1 MDSNVRREA
10 IREYVKKKHQG
21 QTKLVC
27 KTRIRYPETAE
38 REYQRV
44 TNAYV
49 RLLSKTLAEQLVPSI
64 RKIAKEEL
72 PPDYY
77 RHDSQ
82 DGLMWGLVDA
92 FAKCSEELEQNLSRF
107 GLYRRISEMAALTVK
122 LSIKEW
128 KRAVKETVVIDLL
141 DDYYAGEFYKM
152 ALEAWTRQNVD
163 LIKTIPQESLGRMRD
178 IVLDGYREGRTTTN
192 IVKAILREYSTTRRH
207 AQLLARDQI
216 AKLNGEI
223 AQKQQQDAGV
233 EEYEWSDSRDER
245 VRTRHHALNGK
256 RFRWN
261 DPPVVDERTGRRCHP
276 GGDYQCR
283 CVALPVFDID
293 TLDL

>member
-10 IREYVKKKHQG
+10 VREYARKKFKG
-21 QTKLVC
+21 EKKMVC
-27 KTRIRYPETAE
+27 KTRIRYPDVAE

-44 TNAYV
+44 TNAYMM
-49 RLLSKTLAEQLVPSI
+49 LLSKAIKEQLVPAI

-128 KRAVKETVVIDLL
+128 KRAVKETVGIDLL

-192 IVKAILREYSTTRRH
+192 IVKAIMREYSTTRRH

-223 AQKQQQDAGV
+223 AKKQQQDAGV

-245 VRTRHHALNGK
+245 VRTRHHNLNGK

-276 GGDYQCR
+276 GGDNQCR

>member
-1 MDSNVRREA
+1 M
-10 IREYVKKKHQG
+10 
-21 QTKLVC
+21 
-27 KTRIRYPETAE
+27 
-38 REYQRV
+38 
-44 TNAYV
+44 TNAYMM
-49 RLLSKTLAEQLVPSI
+49 LLSKAIKEQLVPAI

-128 KRAVKETVVIDLL
+128 KRAVKETVGIDLL

>member
-10 IREYVKKKHQG
+10 VREYARKKFKG
-21 QTKLVC
+21 QKKLVC
-27 KTRIRYPETAE
+27 KTRIRYPEAAE

-44 TNAYV
+44 TNTYMA
-49 RLLSKTLAEQLVPSI
+49 LLSKAIKEQLVPAI
-64 RKIAKEEL
+64 RKIAREEL
-72 PPDYY
+72 PPNYY
-77 RHDSQ
+77 RTDSQ

-92 FAKCSEELEQNLSRF
+92 FAKCSAELEQSLNRF
-107 GLYRRISEMAALTVK
+107 SLYSRISEMAALTVK
-122 LSIKEW
+122 LSVKEW
-128 KRAVKETVVIDLL
+128 KRAVKETVGIDLL
-141 DDYYAGEFYKM
+141 DDYYAGQFYKL
-152 ALEAWTRQNVD
+152 ALEVWTRQNVD
-163 LIKTIPQESLGRMRD
+163 LIKTIPSESLGRMRD
-178 IVLDGYREGRTTTN
+178 IVLDGYRNGKTTTN
-192 IVKAILREYSTTRRH
+192 IVKEILREYSMTRRH
-207 AQLLARDQI
+207 AQLIARDQI

-245 VRTRHHALNGK
+245 VRTRHHDLNGK
-256 RFRWN
+256 RFRWD

>member
-1 MDSNVRREA
+1 MDSTARREA
-10 IREYVKKKHQG
+10 VREYARKKFKG
-21 QTKLVC
+21 QKKMVC
-27 KTRIRYPETAE
+27 KTRIRYPDAAE

-44 TNAYV
+44 TNAYMA
-49 RLLSKTLAEQLVPSI
+49 LLSKAIKEQLVPAI

-92 FAKCSEELEQNLSRF
+92 FAKCSEELEQNLRRF
-107 GLYRRISEMAALTVK
+107 GLYKRISEMAALTVK

-128 KRAVKETVVIDLL
+128 KLAVKETVGIDLL
-141 DDYYAGEFYKM
+141 DDYYAGEFYKL
-152 ALEAWTRQNVD
+152 ALEVWTRQNVD
-163 LIKTIPQESLGRMRD
+163 RIKTLPHESLGRMRD
-178 IVLDGYREGRTTTN
+178 IVLDGYRNGRTTTN
-192 IVKAILREYSTTRRH
+192 IVKDILREYSMTRRH
-207 AQLLARDQI
+207 AQLIARDQI

-223 AQKQQQDAGV
+223 AKKQQQDAGV

-245 VRTRHHALNGK
+245 VRTRHHDLNGK
-256 RFRWN
+256 RFRWD